1 MITLGWTES
10 ARIMLRTKPWTPYLY
25 LAPVS
30 LLMLFVFG
38 YPLVAIFDFSLRR
51 IRGASGPFIGLE
63 NYRQIFKD
71 EVFQQAI
78 LHNAQLLL
86 AVPILVLVGIVLAVL
101 LYERVAGWR
110 IHRTIL
116 FAPFIIAIPVIGI
129 VFSNMLSLNGAVNEL
144 LRAMGLDFLALDWLG
159 SAQMALWSVMA
170 IIIWHEMGFGVV
182 LFLARL
188 LSLNEEIQEAAR
200 IDGAGWWQRLWYV
213 TIPQLKDVTEF
224 YAVVSVIT
232 MLAWVFPFV
241 YVMTRGGPGN
251 ATMIPGLDMY
261 QSAFQNAQL
270 GYGMAIGTLL
280 FFAMLVVT
288 GVALRILRVRT

>member
-1 MITLGWTES
+1 
-10 ARIMLRTKPWTPYLY
+10 MLRTRPWTPYLY
-25 LAPVS
+25 LTPAS

-38 YPLVAIFDFSLRR
+38 YPLVAIFDFSMRR

-110 IHRTIL
+110 IYRTTL

-144 LRAMGLDFLALDWLG
+144 LRAVGLDFLALDWLG

-170 IIIWHEMGFGVV
+170 IIIWHEMGLGVV

-251 ATMIPGLDMY
+251 ATQVMELYIFNFAFRNSLPGIASAVAVILFLITLALMIPL
-261 QSAFQNAQL
+261 FQ
-270 GYGMAIGTLL
+270 
-280 FFAMLVVT
+280 
-288 GVALRILRVRT
+288 LRARTEMEGIE